1 MMSYWRGTRRDFAKT
16 IGAGAAM
23 LTTGPLPSIGQAKST
38 SIDEQFFVRPKEL
51 TLRSLQAPGPRALSF
66 GRYNGKPEAWR
77 KECRQK
83 LAELLGF
90 APPSSATAHRL
101 RAIEHEGVTIE
112 AWIMKVNEAL
122 SMPAYLLLPKSSTPG
137 RRAVMAIHG
146 HGQVE
151 PCLGWRDDYHHA
163 FALRLAQAGHLVL
176 CPELRGF
183 GAMGDMA
190 QSDEEHWLDY
200 WRSDRGR
207 QFTLVTDAFLYGQT
221 LIGQTVEDL
230 LRWEDWLAQL
240 KDVNALDVVGISY
253 GGDLAITYP
262 VFSKR
267 VAKIY
272 ASGTMGS
279 FAAIF
284 ARCYN
289 APAHCIPWILQWMD
303 RSDIAGLNAPRS
315 IRLHYGE
322 YDRPGPRNASASYN
336 ETVEPALA
344 ELRAIYRAF
353 GAEDRVSMQVTLG
366 RWHEMDNDDLLAFLG

>member
-77 KECRQK
+77 KQCRQK

-183 GAMGDMA
+183 GALGDMA

-230 LRWEDWLAQL
+230 LRWMSW
-240 KDVNALDVVGISY
+240 
-253 GGDLAITYP
+253 
-262 VFSKR
+262 
-267 VAKIY
+267 
-272 ASGTMGS
+272 ASPMAETWPL
-279 FAAIF
+279 
-284 ARCYN
+284 R
-289 APAHCIPWILQWMD
+289 IPCL
-303 RSDIAGLNAPRS
+303 
-315 IRLHYGE
+315 
-322 YDRPGPRNASASYN
+322 ASAWRRSTRAARWARLPRYSPGATTRRPIAFRGFFN
-336 ETVEPALA
+336 GWTAVTSPA
-344 ELRAIYRAF
+344 
-353 GAEDRVSMQVTLG
+353 
-366 RWHEMDNDDLLAFLG
+366 